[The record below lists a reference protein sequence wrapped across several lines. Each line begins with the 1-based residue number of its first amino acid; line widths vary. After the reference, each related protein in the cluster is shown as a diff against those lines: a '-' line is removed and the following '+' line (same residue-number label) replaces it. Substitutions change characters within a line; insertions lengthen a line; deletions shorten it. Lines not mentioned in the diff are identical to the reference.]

1 VTWLETTSETFTA
14 RHDDRDS
21 DDAAH
26 VLRALEGARE
36 RLQRTFAVDVGP
48 LDVVLHGAEA
58 QLDGAAPLLPVLR
71 RLTDPA
77 GRRYLVGWAGERELQ
92 VLAPRVLA
100 RRASNVEG
108 SLEMLMLAPVAL
120 LAKRIVARANP
131 SLRPKLGPRM
141 LAHYS
146 RSAWLIEGAGQFF
159 SGQVD
164 HVRPAIARR
173 LRDGAEP
180 GFPPARGDALLL
192 GGSVF
197 DLLAREEGSDAAAA
211 LARGDL
217 SLGRAF
223 GDRAR
228 RHTEVTWHAHLRR
241 MAEGRQPERPRGLGS
256 AGQGRTTGL
265 ASPRARR

>member
-1 VTWLETTSETFTA
+1 MTWLETTSETFTA
-14 RHDDRDS
+14 RHDDRDA

-26 VLRALEGARE
+26 VLRTLEEARG
-36 RLQRTFAVDVGP
+36 RLRRTFGVDVGA
-48 LDVVLHGAEA
+48 LDVVLHGTEA

-77 GRRYLVGWAGERELQ
+77 GRRYVVGWAGERELH

-100 RRASNVEG
+100 KRASNVEG

-120 LAKRIVARANP
+120 LAKRVVAQANP
-131 SLRPKLGPRM
+131 ALQPKLGPRM
-141 LAHYS
+141 LARYS

-159 SGQVD
+159 GGQVE
-164 HVRPAIARR
+164 HARPAVARR

-180 GFPPARGDALLL
+180 AFPPGRADALLL

-197 DLLAREEGSDAAAA
+197 DLLAREEGPDAAVA
-211 LARGDL
+211 LARGEI

-223 GDRAR
+223 HDRPR
-228 RHTEVTWHAHLRR
+228 RHTAVTWHAHLRR
-241 MAEGRQPERPRGLGS
+241 MAEGRQPSARG
-256 AGQGRTTGL
+256 
-265 ASPRARR
+265 RR